1 MKKFLCA
8 FFALMLIFSAA
19 AFAESAN
26 NLVRNG
32 DFSEIDAAG
41 MPVHWEKDMWFTD
54 AGVSKFYV
62 AEDGYDGNCAAI
74 INFSDNDAR
83 FRQTISVEPDSYYRL
98 SCFARAADCGAE
110 GYGATLSIE
119 DTFTY
124 SNKAAAM
131 LAEDEMDEDE
141 DEIAQSF
148 LIKDVDDPDF
158 GEELGYGDDYDNY
171 DNN

>member
-1 MKKFLCA
+1 
-8 FFALMLIFSAA
+8 MLVKELQSLGLNIRT
-19 AFAESAN
+19 
-26 NLVRNG
+26 L
-32 DFSEIDAAG
+32 D
-41 MPVHWEKDMWFTD
+41 K
-54 AGVSKFYV
+54 
-62 AEDGYDGNCAAI
+62 DGNDVQI
-74 INFSDNDAR
+74 SSITND
-83 FRQTISVEPDSYYRL
+83 
-98 SCFARAADCGAE
+98 
-110 GYGATLSIE
+110 E